1 MSAVGG
7 NEASG
12 QKANEPRFF
21 YEDEVFRFHRG
32 HLQFG
37 MVVENS
43 EFVSSDDDDDG
54 DDRQRPKQGFV
65 RVAWHPKGHEDVVR
79 ETKVVDD
86 LWPLTFSLHCVISCY
101 TNSPRSSLLASYG
114 GLWLY
119 SIGSIARYSASC
131 TISNH
136 CQKGEWPNSTF
147 INLALASIQYQDS
160 NLCQQNP

>member
-114 GLWLY
+114 GLWL
-119 SIGSIARYSASC
+119 
-131 TISNH
+131 
-136 CQKGEWPNSTF
+136 
-147 INLALASIQYQDS
+147 
-160 NLCQQNP
+160 

>member
-65 RVAWHPKGHEDVVR
+65 RVAWHPKGHEDVIK
-79 ETKVVDD
+79 ETKVA
-86 LWPLTFSLHCVISCY
+86 LQIANRISFFLLLYAFILC
-101 TNSPRSSLLASYG
+101 NRIFIFEASSHE
-114 GLWLY
+114 
-119 SIGSIARYSASC
+119 
-131 TISNH
+131 IS
-136 CQKGEWPNSTF
+136 
-147 INLALASIQYQDS
+147 
-160 NLCQQNP
+160 